1 MPYKMDTNK
10 QTIETSICLSSV
22 RNLNGEWCAGIS
34 NRLFSQSE
42 NWSEWH
48 YENKH
53 FNFLSIC
60 IQRILHIGIDT
71 MIAIFT
77 WGTNNCFL
85 EFNLCAGAVSK
96 MIEIS
101 IYSQTH
107 LAFLRISLHFAISC
121 SPSLFH
127 CVCVK
132 IEYIW
137 ISCFFLFYLICILL
151 LFWAKPAISSNKEI
165 VGK

>member
-1 MPYKMDTNK
+1 MPYKIDTNK

-34 NRLFSQSE
+34 NRLF
-42 NWSEWH
+42 SEWH

-77 WGTNNCFL
+77 WGTQLFSGIQFVCGGCQQNDWNFNLFPNTFGFL
-85 EFNLCAGAVSK
+85 ENFSSFRYLVLPIHLSLCLCENR
-96 MIEIS
+96 I
-101 IYSQTH
+101 H
-107 LAFLRISLHFAISC
+107 LN
-121 SPSLFH
+121 
-127 CVCVK
+127 
-132 IEYIW
+132 
-137 ISCFFLFYLICILL
+137 ILL
-151 LFWAKPAISSNKEI
+151 FSLLSYLYIII
-165 VGK
+165 VLGKTGHLV